1 MFKISRLCKN
11 HRSYNFF
18 RILRTNFD
26 LSMSNKIKI
35 GISIGDVNGI
45 GLEVILKTLAHQSV
59 LDFCTVIVY
68 GHTKVASYHRKALG
82 LGDFNFQ
89 VITDAASANPKK
101 ANMINCWEEDVKIEL
116 GSSTETGGKYALLS
130 LEKATEDL
138 VSGAIDALVTAPI
151 NKHNIQSE
159 NFQFAGHTE
168 YLQERC
174 GAKDVLM
181 FLVSEE
187 IRVGVVTGHIPVAQI
202 PEKITK
208 EAIVQK
214 LLLINQSLKKD
225 FWIEK
230 PKIAVL
236 GLNPHA
242 GDNGLLGKEEQET
255 IMPAIQTAFDSGVI
269 CFGPYPADG
278 FFGSGTYKKFDA
290 VLAMYHDQGLIPFKT
305 ISFGHGVNYT
315 AGMKFVRTSPD
326 HGTGYDIA
334 GKNLADPSSF
344 VEAIFAA
351 VDIVRKRREQ
361 EALLSNQLRTGGKV
375 IETASDVK
383 DDAN

>member
-1 MFKISRLCKN
+1 
-11 HRSYNFF
+11 
-18 RILRTNFD
+18 
-26 LSMSNKIKI
+26 MSNKIKI

-45 GLEVILKTLAHQSV
+45 GLEVILKTLAESKI
-59 LDFCTVIVY
+59 LDYCTPIVY

-82 LGDFNFQ
+82 LSDFNFN
-89 VITDAASANPKK
+89 VITEAALANPKK
-101 ANMINCWEEDVKIEL
+101 ANMINCWEEDVKIDL
-116 GSSTETGGKYALLS
+116 GAANETGGKYALIS

-138 VSGAIDALVTAPI
+138 IKGEIDALVTAPI

-159 NFQFAGHTE
+159 NFKFPGHTE
-168 YLQERC
+168 YLMERS
-174 GAKDVLM
+174 GSNDVLM
-181 FLVSEE
+181 LLISED
-187 IRVGVVTGHIPVAQI
+187 IKVGVVTGHIPIADVPKSI
-202 PEKITK
+202 TIEKIVK
-208 EAIVQK
+208 K
-214 LLLINQSLKKD
+214 LVLMNESLKKD

-242 GDNGLLGKEEQET
+242 GDNGLLGSEEAD
-255 IMPAIQTAFDSGVI
+255 IIIPAIQQAFDKGVI

-278 FFGSGTYKKFDA
+278 FFGKGSYKQFDA

-305 ISFGHGVNYT
+305 IAFGTGVNYS
-315 AGMKFVRTSPD
+315 AGMKIVRTSPD

-344 VEAIFAA
+344 IEALFAA
-351 VDIVRKRREQ
+351 THILRNRREQ
-361 EALLSNQLRTGGKV
+361 EELLKNQLRSGGKI
-375 IETASDVK
+375 IETAADIK